1 MDLSLLC
8 TLKTPWMNSNLSI
21 LFIDDSHLFIHRI
34 KQLLTERY
42 DCLSIASAGCFEEGL
57 LMYNKKTP
65 HLIFLDIN
73 LPDRSGIDLLV
84 NIRKMN
90 RHVKIVMLTNN
101 DPDEYAE
108 ICLRLG
114 ADHYLEKASGFD
126 SIAVITEEAL
136 KVL

>member
-1 MDLSLLC
+1 
-8 TLKTPWMNSNLSI
+8 MNSNLSI
-21 LFIDDSHLFIHRI
+21 LFIDDSQLFIHRI

-42 DCLSIASAGCFEEGL
+42 DCLSIAIAGCFEEGL

-73 LPDRSGIDLLV
+73 LPDRSGIDLLI

-90 RHVKIVMLTNN
+90 RQVKIVMLTNN
-101 DPDEYAE
+101 DPDEYAD

-126 SIAVITEEAL
+126 SIAGITEEAL